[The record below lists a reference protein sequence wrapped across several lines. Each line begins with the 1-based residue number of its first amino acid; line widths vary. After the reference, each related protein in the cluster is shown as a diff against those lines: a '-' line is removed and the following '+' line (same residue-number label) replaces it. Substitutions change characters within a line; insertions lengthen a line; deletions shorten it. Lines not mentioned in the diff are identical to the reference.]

1 MNEFSHLDKDG
12 NVRMVDVTD
21 KTATVRTA
29 KASGKITMLSETI
42 IAIKDHALPKGNVL
56 TTAKIAGIQAN
67 SYVPSIELKLR
78 GFRF

>member
-42 IAIKDHALPKGNVL
+42 TAIKDNTL
-56 TTAKIAGIQAN
+56 
-67 SYVPSIELKLR
+67 Y
-78 GFRF
+78 